1 MINNIKYN
9 INDNIY
15 KCNNNVNK
23 IIKENITY
31 YTNIL
36 IKETLNIKLKKY
48 KLQNK
53 KKFIC
58 EKCNKNMT
66 NKRNYIIHMENNIC
80 EKGKVKISCEKCDRK
95 FTNRRSLK
103 YHMEN
108 KVCQKNIYNC
118 CKNNNEII
126 DNNKIENNE
135 IKDNQIKDN
144 QIKDNE
150 IKDNQINNKNNN
162 ENNNQIINNEINNQ
176 IIDNE
181 NNNEIIDNKIY
192 LNKFKKKSIP
202 LPLKRQVWNTY
213 IGEEIG
219 KAKCLCCKL
228 TDITQLSF
236 SCGHIIPE
244 SKGGK
249 LILDNLKPIC
259 QSCNSSIGTN
269 NMNDFIQYFG
279 F

>member
-1 MINNIKYN
+1 MNYCKICINNNIKHK

-23 IIKENITY
+23 IINKNRIY
-31 YTNIL
+31 FTNIF
-36 IKETLNIKLKKY
+36 IEETLNIKLKKY
-48 KLQNK
+48 KLSKMLNNILLPYPAVLESNLFKIDLQKNK

-66 NKRNYIIHMENNIC
+66 NKRNYIIHVENNIC
-80 EKGKVKISCEKCDRK
+80 EKDKKKISCEKCDRK

-103 YHMEN
+103 YHMQN
-108 KVCQKNIYNC
+108 KVCNKNIYNYC
-118 CKNNNEII
+118 ENKNIINTTNNI
-126 DNNKIENNE
+126 
-135 IKDNQIKDN
+135 
-144 QIKDNE
+144 
-150 IKDNQINNKNNN
+150 NKNNI
-162 ENNNQIINNEINNQ
+162 ENS
-176 IIDNE
+176 
-181 NNNEIIDNKIY
+181 KIQ

-219 KAKCLCCKL
+219 KSKCLCCKL

-249 LILDNLKPIC
+249 LILHNLKPIC
-259 QSCNSSIGTN
+259 QSCNSSMGTN
-269 NMNDFIQYFG
+269 NMDNYMQFFN